1 MDDGILVGKTVV
13 IVEQRLVEAR
23 PEGAQNNTA
32 KGSRPARVLFIPN
45 RQLKL
50 RAQVREVMRYFHF

>member
-1 MDDGILVGKTVV
+1 M